1 MKNPRIEA
9 QARIATPLGPL
20 TVAAT
25 AQGLAGA
32 WFDGQ
37 SHHPGPIAAPL
48 DERHPQIVRAGQALQ
63 AYFTG
68 RPDTFAL
75 PLDAEGT
82 AFQRAVWQ
90 ALCEIA
96 PGSTVSYG
104 DIAQR
109 IGKPAAVRAVVDG
122 RLELHRAAP
131 LEATLDTLRGL
142 PGVGEW
148 TAQVIAM
155 RALAW
160 PDAWPATDIGLMNAL
175 GSRDP
180 KHLTRLAEAWRPWRA
195 YAVMRLW
202 HHLEHPSS

>member
-9 QARIATPLGPL
+9 QARIDTPLGPL

-25 AQGLAGA
+25 ARGLAGA

-37 SHHPGPIAAPL
+37 SHHPGPIDAPV

-63 AYFTG
+63 AYFSG
-68 RPDTFAL
+68 RHDRLAL

-96 PGSTVSYG
+96 PGTTVTYG

-109 IGKPAAVRAVVDG
+109 IGRPAAVRAVGAAVGRNPISIIVPCHRVIGRDG
-122 RLELHRAAP
+122 SLTGYAG
-131 LEATLDTLRGL
+131 GL
-142 PGVGEW
+142 PRK
-148 TAQVIAM
+148 Q
-155 RALAW
+155 AL
-160 PDAWPATDIGLMNAL
+160 
-175 GSRDP
+175 
-180 KHLTRLAEAWRPWRA
+180 LAHERRSAA
-195 YAVMRLW
+195 
-202 HHLEHPSS
+202 